1 MPLNAFIVRPFGVK
15 EVEITTPGL
24 AEALSVRHEARS
36 LAPLVRAVERFGE
49 PPIWKAKVD
58 FDVVQELLLRPALAL
73 LRVQGDAASA
83 VVVAGNIREDM
94 FNRLITADVVIAD
107 LSVHNPNVYY
117 ELGIR
122 QAFRDKYTFLIRSNL
137 SKYPFDL
144 ETDRYFEY
152 SLLELIDAPQDA
164 VKRLVRALRET
175 INSPDADSPIFKLLP
190 QLESEDRGRFIAV
203 PEEFRE
209 EVERAKRHRRRE
221 HLSLLAV
228 ECEGFLWE
236 AEGLRVVARA
246 QFDSNFIE
254 GARCSWEQIATRYP
268 DDIEANTV
276 LSTIYQR
283 QCDTPR
289 SEQALSRVARAR
301 SLSPTRLSQ
310 LRALSGR
317 NLKEAWIDQWR
328 NGHDQRE
335 ERQKAALTSPL
346 LQRAFDAFHAAFKAD
361 LNNAYAGLNALTLL
375 VIQAELAHV
384 HEKVW
389 AAIQPRPDDA
399 KRALY
404 VRESRIG
411 QLIAA
416 LELAVESD
424 RDRLRQQGGVD
435 PWFDLLAAAV
445 ECIISCQPERV
456 AQLYVEA
463 KHFAP
468 DNAEDSMRRAL
479 AVYDELGIQ
488 GRDTLEKSPVGTI
501 GANVKAALRV
511 LKAGKAARRAPKH
524 RQRILMFVGLRL
536 DETLAIDE
544 GMGAPDEDDHP
555 DFAGKAG
562 RRGFPPGSVPAT
574 RSAILAAIDAELA
587 LRDGSADGSAIADAN
602 GCTSGSTSG
611 STNGSTNGDSNGS
624 TTGSTSASTGDIV
637 FGLAAGANGGDL
649 LFHEA
654 CRERGIPTRMC
665 LALPRA
671 QYVGQYVAPAGS
683 EWVERFSAVYRHV
696 RSQPDQRHPELP
708 SFGDPVSCFT
718 DSGEMP
724 RWLHGKPFYNVG
736 RRNSLWM
743 LQHAI
748 SAAKELGEDTE
759 ITLLALWN
767 EESSEG
773 GFGGIGNVVRMA
785 SLYGVKVRKIPVPR
799 STGKLAE
806 QPRVV
811 SIDAPGKAA
820 EPAAPTG
827 LAPGSKPEPVMP
839 RGSKVSA
846 SH

>member
-24 AEALSVRHEARS
+24 AEALSVRHEAKT

-49 PPIWKAKVD
+49 PPIWKARVD

-73 LRVQGDAASA
+73 LRLQGEAASA

-137 SKYPFDL
+137 NNYPFDL

-152 SLLELIDAPQDA
+152 SLLELIDAPRDA

-254 GARCSWEQIATRYP
+254 GARCSWDQIATRYP

-328 NGHDQRE
+328 NGHDERA

-346 LQRAFDAFHAAFKAD
+346 LQRAFEAFHAAFKAD

-375 VIQAELAHV
+375 VIQTELAHV

-399 KRALY
+399 LRALY
-404 VRESRIG
+404 EREARIG

-456 AQLYVEA
+456 AQLYEEA

-488 GRDTLEKSPVGTI
+488 GRDTLEKSLVGTI

-544 GMGAPDEDDHP
+544 GMSAAADDDRPDL
-555 DFAGKAG
+555 AGKAG
-562 RRGFPPGSVPAT
+562 RRGFPPDSVPAT
-574 RSAILAAIDAELA
+574 RTAILAAIDAELA
-587 LRDGSADGSAIADAN
+587 LKDGSADGSANASATGSGSAN
-602 GCTSGSTSG
+602 GNAT
-611 STNGSTNGDSNGS
+611 
-624 TTGSTSASTGDIV
+624 AGDIV

-649 LFHEA
+649 IFHEA
-654 CRERGIPTRMC
+654 CRERGIPTRMY

-696 RSQPDQRHPELP
+696 RSLPDQRHPEMP
-708 SFGDPVSCFT
+708 SFGDTVSCFT

-748 SAAKELGEDTE
+748 SAANELGEDTE

-785 SLYGVKVRKIPVPR
+785 SMYGVKVRKIPVPR
-799 STGKLAE
+799 GNGKPAV
-806 QPRVV
+806 QPQVV
-811 SIDAPGKAA
+811 SIDAPGQAA
-820 EPAAPTG
+820 EPAAPAG

-839 RGSKVSA
+839 RGSKVSV

>member
-24 AEALSVRHEARS
+24 AEALSARQQ
-36 LAPLVRAVERFGE
+36 AKPLTPLIRAVERFGE
-49 PPIWKAKVD
+49 PPIWKARVD

-73 LRVQGDAASA
+73 LRVQGEAASA

-137 SKYPFDL
+137 NNYPFDL
-144 ETDRYFEY
+144 QTDRYFEY
-152 SLLELIDAPQDA
+152 SLLELIDAPLDA

-203 PEEFRE
+203 PDEFRE

-221 HLSLLAV
+221 HLCLLAV

-289 SEQALSRVARAR
+289 SEQALSRVARSR

-328 NGHDQRE
+328 NGHDERE

-375 VIQAELAHV
+375 VIQTELAHV
-384 HEKVW
+384 HETVW

-404 VRESRIG
+404 LREARIG

-456 AQLYVEA
+456 AQLYEEA

-488 GRDTLEKSPVGTI
+488 GRDMLEKSHVGTI

-511 LKAGKAARRAPKH
+511 LKAGKAARRGPKH

-536 DETLAIDE
+536 DETLVIDE
-544 GMGAPDEDDHP
+544 GMGAADDSRA
-555 DFAGKAG
+555 DVAGKTG
-562 RRGFPPGSVPAT
+562 RRGFPPASVPAT
-574 RSAILAAIDAELA
+574 RTAILAAIDAELA
-587 LRDGSADGSAIADAN
+587 LRDGSADGRAEASAIASA
-602 GCTSGSTSG
+602 
-611 STNGSTNGDSNGS
+611 NGS
-624 TTGSTSASTGDIV
+624 TTGSTAAGDIV

-649 LFHEA
+649 IFHEA

-683 EWVERFSAVYRHV
+683 EWVERFSAIYRHV
-696 RSQPDQRHPELP
+696 RSLPDQRHPELP
-708 SFGDPVSCFT
+708 SFGDTVSCFT
-718 DSGEMP
+718 DSSEMP

-748 SAAKELGEDTE
+748 SAANELGEDTE

-799 STGKLAE
+799 GNGKPTTVAP
-806 QPRVV
+806 QIVC
-811 SIDAPGKAA
+811 IDVQGKAP
-820 EPAAPTG
+820 EIAAAVAH
-827 LAPGSKPEPVMP
+827 APGSKPEPIMP
-839 RGSKVSA
+839 RGIKVSA
-846 SH
+846 SG

>member
-24 AEALSVRHEARS
+24 AEALSARHQAKP
-36 LAPLVRAVERFGE
+36 LTPLVRGVERFGE
-49 PPIWKAKVD
+49 PPIWKARVD

-152 SLLELIDAPQDA
+152 SLLELIDTPQDA

-289 SEQALSRVARAR
+289 SEQALSRVARSR

-328 NGHDQRE
+328 NGHDERE

-375 VIQAELAHV
+375 VIQTELAHV

-404 VRESRIG
+404 QREARIG

-456 AQLYVEA
+456 AQLYQEA

-488 GRDTLEKSPVGTI
+488 GRDMLEKSLVGTI

-511 LKAGKAARRAPKH
+511 LKAGKAVRRGPKH

-536 DETLAIDE
+536 DETLAIEE
-544 GMGAPDEDDHP
+544 GMGAPDDDLP
-555 DFAGKAG
+555 NVAGMAR

-574 RSAILAAIDAELA
+574 RTAILAAIDAELA
-587 LRDGSADGSAIADAN
+587 LKDGSADGRTDA
-602 GCTSGSTSG
+602 GVDAGA
-611 STNGSTNGDSNGS
+611 
-624 TTGSTSASTGDIV
+624 TGSCIGTGIGTGTGTAGDIV

-683 EWVERFSAVYRHV
+683 EWVERFSAIYRHV
-696 RSQPDQRHPELP
+696 RSLPDQRHPEMP
-708 SFGDPVSCFT
+708 SFGDTVSCFT

-724 RWLHGKPFYNVG
+724 RWLHGRPFYNVG

-748 SAAKELGEDTE
+748 SAANELGEDTE

-799 STGKLAE
+799 SNGKPTTV
-806 QPRVV
+806 QPQVV
-811 SIDAPGKAA
+811 SIDAQGKAPEA
-820 EPAAPTG
+820 PAVAG
-827 LAPGSKPEPVMP
+827 HAPGSKPEPVLC
-839 RGSKVSA
+839 RATKVSA
-846 SH
+846 SG

>member
-24 AEALSVRHEARS
+24 AETLAQRHKAGKLGALVTSVDRI
-36 LAPLVRAVERFGE
+36 GE
-49 PPIWKAKVD
+49 PPLWKASVN
-58 FDVVQELLLRPALAL
+58 FDVVQELLLRPALAV
-73 LRVQGDAASA
+73 LRVQGEAASA

-122 QAFRDKYTFLIRSNL
+122 QAFRDKYTFLVRSNL

-164 VKRLVRALRET
+164 VKRLVKALRET
-175 INSPDADSPIFKLLP
+175 INSPESDSPIFKLLP
-190 QLESEDRGRFIAV
+190 QLEAEDRARFIAV

-246 QFDSNFIE
+246 QFDSNFID
-254 GARCSWEQIATRYP
+254 GAKCSWEQIASRYP

-283 QCDTPR
+283 QSDTPR

-301 SLSPTRLSQ
+301 SLSPSRLSQ
-310 LRALSGR
+310 LRALTGR
-317 NLKEAWIDQWR
+317 NLKEAWVAQWEQH
-328 NGHDQRE
+328 GQGQLE
-335 ERQKAALTSPL
+335 ERQKQALTSPL

-361 LNNAYAGLNALTLL
+361 LNNSYAGLNALTML
-375 VIQAELAHV
+375 VIQTELAQV

-389 AAIQPRPDDA
+389 AALQDRPEDA
-399 KRALY
+399 KRALAQ
-404 VRESRIG
+404 RELRIG
-411 QLIAA
+411 QLIAT
-416 LELAVESD
+416 LELAVESE
-424 RDRLRQQGGVD
+424 RDRLRQQASQD
-435 PWFDLLAAAV
+435 PWFDLLEAAV
-445 ECIISCQPERV
+445 ECIISTQPERV
-456 AQLYVEA
+456 AQLYEGA

-468 DNAEDSMRRAL
+468 DNAEESMRRAL
-479 AVYDELGIQ
+479 EVYEKLNIQ
-488 GRDTLEKSPVGTI
+488 GRDGPQKCLVGSI
-501 GANVKAALRV
+501 AANVKAALGV
-511 LKAGKAARRAPKH
+511 LKASKGPRQRPKH
-524 RQRILMFVGLRL
+524 RQRILMFVGLRV
-536 DETLAIDE
+536 DDAIVVAQTSAAADRK
-544 GMGAPDEDDHP
+544 PHP
-555 DFAGKAG
+555 IDPARWSGH
-562 RRGFPPGSVPAT
+562 GFPPSSVAAA
-574 RSAILAAIDAELA
+574 RAAILAAIDAEIA
-587 LRDGSADGSAIADAN
+587 LKDEGIAQ
-602 GCTSGSTSG
+602 T
-611 STNGSTNGDSNGS
+611 
-624 TTGSTSASTGDIV
+624 DIV

-654 CRERGIPTRMC
+654 CKERGIPTRMC

-683 EWVERFSAVYRHV
+683 EWVERFSAMYRHV
-696 RSQPDQRHPELP
+696 RSLPGRSEPDAPHIGE
-708 SFGDPVSCFT
+708 PVSYFT
-718 DSGEMP
+718 DTTEMP
-724 RWLHGKPFYNVG
+724 RWLHGKAFYNVG

-748 SAAKELGEDTE
+748 SAAAELGEDTE
-759 ITLLALWN
+759 ITLLAVWN

-773 GFGGIGNVVRMA
+773 GFGGIGDIVRAA
-785 SLYGVKVRKIPVPR
+785 SLCGVKVHKIPVPR
-799 STGKLAE
+799 PGPVRVPALQVPSTMVDA
-806 QPRVV
+806 VV
-811 SIDAPGKAA
+811 NGVARSAAPGR
-820 EPAAPTG
+820 PP
-827 LAPGSKPEPVMP
+827 PGSKPEALGAK
-839 RGSKVSA
+839 GSKPAPV
-846 SH
+846 

>member
-24 AEALSVRHEARS
+24 AETLAAREQS
-36 LAPLVRAVERFGE
+36 ETLAPLVTAVERIGE
-49 PPIWKAKVD
+49 SSLWTARID
-58 FDVVQELLLRPALAL
+58 FDVVQELLLRPALAA
-73 LRVQGDAASA
+73 LRIQGDAASA

-137 SKYPFDL
+137 SRYPFDL

-152 SLLELIDAPQDA
+152 SLVELIDAPQRA
-164 VKRLVRALRET
+164 VGRLVKALRET
-175 INSPDADSPIFKLLP
+175 INSPEADSPIFKLLP
-190 QLESEDRGRFIAV
+190 QLEAEDRARFIAV

-246 QFDSNFIE
+246 QFESNFID
-254 GARCSWEQIATRYP
+254 GAKCSWEQIATRYP

-289 SEQALSRVARAR
+289 SEQALSRVARSR
-301 SLSPTRLSQ
+301 SLSPSRLSQ

-317 NLKEAWIDQWR
+317 NIKEAWIDHWR
-328 NGHDQRE
+328 NKHTDMEQ
-335 ERQKAALTSPL
+335 RQKAALRSPL

-375 VIQAELAHV
+375 VIQTELAHV
-384 HEKVW
+384 HEDVW
-389 AAIQPRPDDA
+389 ASIQPRPDDA
-399 KRALY
+399 KRALEK
-404 VRESRIG
+404 REARTG

-424 RDRLRQQGGVD
+424 RDRLRQQGSAD

-445 ECIISCQPERV
+445 ECIISSQPDRV
-456 AQLYVEA
+456 AQLYEEA

-468 DNAEDSMRRAL
+468 ENAEESMRRAL
-479 AVYDELGIQ
+479 QVYCELGIQ
-488 GRDTLEKSPVGTI
+488 GRDALPNSLVGTV
-501 GANVKAALRV
+501 GANVKAAMQV
-511 LKAGKAARRAPKH
+511 LSEGKVARAGPRH

-536 DETLAIDE
+536 DDNL
-544 GMGAPDEDDHP
+544 GGAAPARSAAAEDASP
-555 DFAGKAG
+555 AEVCAG
-562 RRGFPPGSVPAT
+562 RRGFPPASVDAT
-574 RSAILAAIDAELA
+574 RTAILDAIDSELA
-587 LRDGSADGSAIADAN
+587 LNEENADRS
-602 GCTSGSTSG
+602 
-611 STNGSTNGDSNGS
+611 
-624 TTGSTSASTGDIV
+624 DIV

-654 CRERGIPTRMC
+654 CRARGIPTRMC

-671 QYVGQYVAPAGS
+671 QYVGQYVASAGS
-683 EWVERFSAVYRHV
+683 EWVERFSAIYRHV
-696 RSQPDQRHPELP
+696 RSLPDRRGVDAPI
-708 SFGDPVSCFT
+708 FGDPVSCFT
-718 DSGEMP
+718 DANDMP
-724 RWLHGKPFYNVG
+724 RWLQGKPYYNVG

-748 SAAKELGEDTE
+748 SAANELGDDTE

-773 GFGGIGNVVRMA
+773 GFGGIGSVVRMA
-785 SLYGVKVRKIPVPR
+785 SQYGVKVRTIAVPHGAAKAAAHQPNGASPATHGNAAHANPTVNPPNGTQPVPIR
-799 STGKLAE
+799 PKSVNL
-806 QPRVV
+806 
-811 SIDAPGKAA
+811 SH
-820 EPAAPTG
+820 
-827 LAPGSKPEPVMP
+827 PV
-839 RGSKVSA
+839 
-846 SH
+846 

>member
-24 AEALSVRHEARS
+24 AEALSARHQVKPLTPLIRS
-36 LAPLVRAVERFGE
+36 VERIGE

-73 LRVQGDAASA
+73 LHVQGEAASA

-137 SKYPFDL
+137 NNYPFDL
-144 ETDRYFEY
+144 QTDRYFEY
-152 SLLELIDAPQDA
+152 SLLELIDAPQDV
-164 VKRLVRALRET
+164 VKRLVRGLRET
-175 INSPDADSPIFKLLP
+175 INSPDVDSPIFKLLP

-254 GARCSWEQIATRYP
+254 GAKCSWEQIATRYP

-317 NLKEAWIDQWR
+317 NLKEAWIDAWR
-328 NGHDQRE
+328 NGHDEPKDIEQ
-335 ERQKAALTSPL
+335 RQKAALTSPL

-375 VIQAELAHV
+375 VIQTELAHV
-384 HEKVW
+384 HETVW

-399 KRALY
+399 KRALHQ
-404 VRESRIG
+404 REARIG

-456 AQLYVEA
+456 AQLYQEA

-479 AVYDELGIQ
+479 AVYDDLGIQ
-488 GRDTLEKSPVGTI
+488 GRDMLEKSHVGTI

-511 LKAGKAARRAPKH
+511 LKAGKPVRRGPKH

-536 DETLAIDE
+536 DETLALDE
-544 GMGAPDEDDHP
+544 ALAAPQEDGRP
-555 DFAGKAG
+555 DAAGKAG

-574 RSAILAAIDAELA
+574 RAAILAAIDAELA
-587 LRDGSADGSAIADAN
+587 LQDDSAIGGADAHGN
-602 GCTSGSTSG
+602 GGADPG
-611 STNGSTNGDSNGS
+611 G
-624 TTGSTSASTGDIV
+624 IV
-637 FGLAAGANGGDL
+637 FGLAAGAHGGDL

-671 QYVGQYVAPAGS
+671 QYVGQYVAPAGG
-683 EWVERFSAVYRHV
+683 EWVERFSSIYRHV
-696 RSQPDQRHPELP
+696 RALPDQRHPEMP
-708 SFGDPVSCFT
+708 SFGETVSCFT
-718 DSGEMP
+718 DSNEMP

-748 SAAKELGEDTE
+748 SAANELGDDTE

-767 EESSEG
+767 EESGEG

-799 STGKLAE
+799 GNGKPTV
-806 QPRVV
+806 QPQIV
-811 SIDAPGKAA
+811 SIDSLGKPPEAAAVAGQGPG
-820 EPAAPTG
+820 G
-827 LAPGSKPEPVMP
+827 KPEPVMP
-839 RGSKVSA
+839 KGSKVSA
-846 SH
+846 SG

>member
-15 EVEITTPGL
+15 AVEITTPGIG
-24 AEALSVRHEARS
+24 EALAARQPS
-36 LAPLVRAVERFGE
+36 ETLAPLVTAVERIGE
-49 PPIWKAKVD
+49 SSLWTARID
-58 FDVVQELLLRPALAL
+58 FDVVQELLLRPALAA
-73 LRVQGDAASA
+73 LRIQGDAASA

-137 SKYPFDL
+137 SRYPFDL

-152 SLLELIDAPQDA
+152 SLTELIDAPQRA
-164 VKRLVRALRET
+164 IGRLVKALRAT
-175 INSPDADSPIFKLLP
+175 INSPEADSPIFKLLP
-190 QLESEDRGRFIAV
+190 QLEVEDRARFIAV

-246 QFDSNFIE
+246 QFESNFID
-254 GARCSWEQIATRYP
+254 GAKCSWEQIATRYP

-289 SEQALSRVARAR
+289 SEQALSRVARSR

-317 NLKEAWIDQWR
+317 NIKEAWIGHWR
-328 NGHDQRE
+328 NHHTDLAQ
-335 ERQKAALTSPL
+335 RQKAALRSPL

-375 VIQAELAHV
+375 VIQTELAHV
-384 HEKVW
+384 HEDVW
-389 AAIQPRPDDA
+389 ASIQPRPDDA
-399 KRALY
+399 KRALEK
-404 VRESRIG
+404 REGRTG

-424 RDRLRQQGGVD
+424 RDRLRQQGSVD

-445 ECIISCQPERV
+445 ECIISSQPERV
-456 AQLYVEA
+456 AQLYEEA

-468 DNAEDSMRRAL
+468 ENAEESMRRAL
-479 AVYDELGIQ
+479 QVYCELGIQ
-488 GRDTLEKSPVGTI
+488 GRGAIPNSLVGTV
-501 GANVKAALRV
+501 GSNVKAAMQV
-511 LKAGKAARRAPKH
+511 LKEGKVARAGPKH

-536 DETLAIDE
+536 DENLVGAVPARPN
-544 GMGAPDEDDHP
+544 APDSATPAEIC
-555 DFAGKAG
+555 AG
-562 RRGFPPGSVPAT
+562 RRGFPRACVDTT
-574 RSAILAAIDAELA
+574 RTAILDAIDAELA
-587 LRDGSADGSAIADAN
+587 LKDAN
-602 GCTSGSTSG
+602 ADRC
-611 STNGSTNGDSNGS
+611 
-624 TTGSTSASTGDIV
+624 DIV

-654 CRERGIPTRMC
+654 CRERGIPSRMC

-671 QYVGQYVAPAGS
+671 QYVGQYVASAGS
-683 EWVERFSAVYRHV
+683 EWVERFSAIYRHV
-696 RSQPDQRHPELP
+696 RSLPDRGGADAPI
-708 SFGDPVSCFT
+708 FGDPVSCFT
-718 DSGEMP
+718 DANDMP
-724 RWLHGKPFYNVG
+724 RWLQGRPYYNVG

-748 SAAKELGEDTE
+748 SAANELGADTE

-773 GFGGIGNVVRMA
+773 GFGGIGSVVRMA
-785 SLYGVKVRKIPVPR
+785 NTYGVKVRTIAVPHGAAKTAARPPPDALPATHGNAAQADSTVKTSNGTQPVPIR
-799 STGKLAE
+799 SKTAKLS
-806 QPRVV
+806 QPV
-811 SIDAPGKAA
+811 
-820 EPAAPTG
+820 
-827 LAPGSKPEPVMP
+827 
-839 RGSKVSA
+839 
-846 SH
+846 

>member
-1 MPLNAFIVRPFGVK
+1 MPMNAFIVRPFGIK

-24 AEALSVRHEARS
+24 AETLAARHQS
-36 LAPLVRAVERFGE
+36 KTLAPLVTAVERVGE
-49 PPIWKAKVD
+49 SAVWKAKID
-58 FDVVQELLLRPALAL
+58 FDVVQELLLRPALAV
-73 LRVQGDAASA
+73 LRIQGDAASA

-152 SLLELIDAPQDA
+152 SLLELIDAPQET
-164 VKRLVRALRET
+164 VKRLVKALRET
-175 INSPDADSPIFKLLP
+175 INSPEADSPIFKLLP
-190 QLESEDRGRFIAV
+190 QLESEDRARFIAV
-203 PEEFRE
+203 PDEFRE

-283 QCDTPR
+283 QSDTPR

-317 NLKEAWIDQWR
+317 NLKEAWIVQWR
-328 NGHDQRE
+328 GAHAELEQ
-335 ERQKAALTSPL
+335 RQKAALRSPL

-375 VIQAELAHV
+375 VIQTELAHV

-389 AAIQPRPDDA
+389 AGIQPRPDDA

-404 VRESRIG
+404 QREARIG

-445 ECIISCQPERV
+445 ECIISSQPERV
-456 AQLYVEA
+456 AQLYEEA

-468 DNAEDSMRRAL
+468 DNAEESMRRAL
-479 AVYDELGIQ
+479 QVYGDLGIQ
-488 GRDTLEKSPVGTI
+488 GCDTPEKSQVGSI

-511 LKAGKAARRAPKH
+511 LKEGKAARVGPKH

-536 DETLAIDE
+536 DDTLAIAE
-544 GMGAPDEDDHP
+544 ATGASHDDGP
-555 DFAGKAG
+555 ADAVARPG
-562 RRGFPPGSVPAT
+562 RRGFPHGSVPAT
-574 RSAILAAIDAELA
+574 HAAILAAIDAEMA
-587 LRDGSADGSAIADAN
+587 LKGENDDRSE
-602 GCTSGSTSG
+602 
-611 STNGSTNGDSNGS
+611 
-624 TTGSTSASTGDIV
+624 IV

-671 QYVGQYVAPAGS
+671 QYVGQYVASAGS
-683 EWVERFSAVYRHV
+683 EWVERFSTIYRHV
-696 RSQPDQRHPELP
+696 RSLADQRAANVP
-708 SFGDPVSCFT
+708 SFGEPVSCFT
-718 DSGEMP
+718 DANDMP

-748 SAAKELGEDTE
+748 SAANELGEDTE

-773 GFGGIGNVVRMA
+773 GFGGIGNIVRMA

-799 STGKLAE
+799 SNGKPAG
-806 QPRVV
+806 
-811 SIDAPGKAA
+811 APLEAA
-820 EPAAPTG
+820 AAAAAAPTADARVNG
-827 LAPGSKPEPVMP
+827 ADGEPLANFAQGSKPEKAAV
-839 RGSKVSA
+839 KVGRA
-846 SH
+846 APHG

>member
-1 MPLNAFIVRPFGVK
+1 MPLNAFIVRPFGRK
-15 EVEITTPGL
+15 AVEITTSGL
-24 AEALSVRHEARS
+24 AEKFSARQQAGT
-36 LAPLVRAVERFGE
+36 LAPLVSAVERIGE
-49 PPIWKAKVD
+49 PPIWKATID
-58 FDVVQELLLRPALAL
+58 FDLVQERLLRPALAL
-73 LRVQGDAASA
+73 LRIQGDAASA

-137 SKYPFDL
+137 CNYPFDL

-152 SLLELIDAPQDA
+152 SLLELIDAPQEA
-164 VKRLVRALRET
+164 VKRLVKALRET
-175 INSPDADSPIFKLLP
+175 INSPESDSPIFKLLP

-246 QFDSNFIE
+246 QFDSNFID

-283 QCDTPR
+283 QRDTPR
-289 SEQALSRVARAR
+289 SEQALSRVARTR
-301 SLSPTRLSQ
+301 SLPPTRLSQ

-317 NLKEAWIDQWR
+317 NLKEAWIAQWQS
-328 NGHDQRE
+328 HDDLAQR
-335 ERQKAALTSPL
+335 QVAALKSPL
-346 LQRAFDAFHAAFKAD
+346 LERAFDAFHTAFKAD

-375 VIQAELAHV
+375 VIQTELAHV
-384 HEKVW
+384 HEKAW
-389 AAIQPRPDDA
+389 ASIQQRPDDA
-399 KRALY
+399 KRALFQ
-404 VRESRIG
+404 RESRIAR
-411 QLIAA
+411 LIAA

-424 RDRLRQQGGVD
+424 RDRLRQQGSID

-456 AQLYVEA
+456 VQLYQEA

-468 DNAEDSMRRAL
+468 DNAEESMRRAL
-479 AVYDELGIQ
+479 RVYDELGIQ
-488 GRDTLEKSPVGTI
+488 GRDALENSLVGTV
-501 GANVKAALRV
+501 GANVKAALKV
-511 LKAGKAARRAPKH
+511 LKADKTARRGPKH

-536 DETLAIDE
+536 DDTLAIVEAAGATDADE
-544 GMGAPDEDDHP
+544 ALPGA
-555 DFAGKAG
+555 AGKPA
-562 RRGFPPGSVPAT
+562 RHGFPHGSVNAT
-574 RSAILAAIDAELA
+574 RAAILAAIDAELA
-587 LRDGSADGSAIADAN
+587 LKDDTADA
-602 GCTSGSTSG
+602 S
-611 STNGSTNGDSNGS
+611 
-624 TTGSTSASTGDIV
+624 DIV

-654 CRERGIPTRMC
+654 CKQRGIPTRMC

-683 EWVERFSAVYRHV
+683 EWVEKFSTIYRHV
-696 RSQPDQRHPELP
+696 RSLPDARGPEAPAL
-708 SFGDPVSCFT
+708 GDPVSCFT
-718 DSGEMP
+718 DSNEMP

-748 SAAKELGEDTE
+748 SAANELGEDTE
-759 ITLLALWN
+759 ITLIALWN

-773 GFGGIGNVVRMA
+773 GFGGIGNIARMA
-785 SLYGVKVRKIPVPR
+785 SLYGVKVRNIPVPR
-799 STGKLAE
+799 NGGKPAA
-806 QPRVV
+806 QPQAVPTETRGNGADADAV
-811 SIDAPGKAA
+811 SSFPPGARS
-820 EPAAPTG
+820 AAPT
-827 LAPGSKPEPVMP
+827 
-839 RGSKVSA
+839 RSA
-846 SH
+846 AASCSSAWS